1 MSSPAA
7 DTPEHL
13 APDIEYWLNKFTDYL
28 RYERGLSDHT
38 IKNYYRQLEQLAI
51 SLALTHWQQLNQAA
65 VKKAVAIARKQN
77 LGARSTALRLSA
89 LRTFCKYLL
98 RHDQLSSDP
107 VEGISAPKAEKPL
120 PKQMSVDDMAAL
132 LNESDD
138 EEIVIRDQAMFELM
152 YGCGLRLSELTAL
165 DVRHISSDH
174 QLRVTGKGNKQRL
187 LPIGRK
193 AWAALQKWLAIR
205 SNWGAGLDN
214 ALFISRQQR
223 RISNRQVGNRLTEMA
238 RRQTLNQR
246 INPHKLRHSF
256 ATHVLESSSDLR
268 AVQELLGHA
277 NLSTT
282 QVYTHLDFQHLAKV
296 YDTAHP
302 RARKKKN

>member
-1 MSSPAA
+1 MSASAA
-7 DTPEHL
+7 DTPASL
-13 APDIEYWLNKFTDYL
+13 APDCEHWLNKFIDYL

-38 IKNYYRQLEQLAI
+38 IKNYARQLEQIAL
-51 SLALTHWQQLNQAA
+51 SLELTSWQQLNQAA

-98 RHDQLSSDP
+98 RHQIIDIDP

-120 PKQMSVDDMAAL
+120 PKQMSVDDMSAL

-152 YGCGLRLSELTAL
+152 YGCGLRLSELTSL
-165 DVRHISSDH
+165 ELKHITSDR

-193 AWAALQKWLAIR
+193 A
-205 SNWGAGLDN
+205 
-214 ALFISRQQR
+214 
-223 RISNRQVGNRLTEMA
+223 
-238 RRQTLNQR
+238 
-246 INPHKLRHSF
+246 
-256 ATHVLESSSDLR
+256 
-268 AVQELLGHA
+268 
-277 NLSTT
+277 
-282 QVYTHLDFQHLAKV
+282 
-296 YDTAHP
+296 
-302 RARKKKN
+302 

>member
-1 MSSPAA
+1 MNASAA
-7 DTPEHL
+7 DPPVML
-13 APDIEYWLNKFTDYL
+13 APDCEYWLSKFINYL

-38 IKNYYRQLEQLAI
+38 IKNYARQLEQIAL
-51 SLALTHWQQLNQAA
+51 SLALTSWQQLNQAA

-77 LGARSTALRLSA
+77 LGVRSTALRLSA

-98 RHDQLSSDP
+98 RHEVINVDP

-120 PKQMSVDDMAAL
+120 PKQMSADDMSAL
-132 LNESDD
+132 LNESDN

-152 YGCGLRLSELTAL
+152 YGCGLRLSELTGL
-165 DVRHISSDH
+165 ELKHITSDR
-174 QLRVTGKGNKQRL
+174 QLRVTGKGNKQRM

-193 AWAALQKWLAIR
+193 AWEALQRWLAIR
-205 SNWGAGLDN
+205 SHWGAGLDE
-214 ALFISRQQR
+214 ALFISRQKR

-268 AVQELLGHA
+268 AVQELLGHT
-277 NLSTT
+277 NISST
-282 QVYTHLDFQHLAKV
+282 QIYTKLDYQF
-296 YDTAHP
+296 
-302 RARKKKN
+302 